1 MRKLILLMTIVIFST
16 SFFYAQENKKDKTAV
31 QTQKNIKKESIKE
44 LSLEVSMP
52 CPRSEAMLKQRLV
65 SEKGVKEVVTDFK
78 AKKVLIVYDS
88 SITTPEILKNVAKSG
103 CSSSTNKKGCGENNK
118 NKSSGA
124 KITLIEK
131 NN

>member
-1 MRKLILLMTIVIFST
+1 MKKLILLMTIVIFST
-16 SFFYAQENKKDKTAV
+16 SFFYAQENKKDKAAV
-31 QTQKNIKKESIKE
+31 KTQKSITQKNIKEI
-44 LSLEVSMP
+44 SLEVSMP

-124 KITLIEK
+124 KITLIDK